1 MSVMSIGPTGPG
13 VADDGLTVESAISDR
28 MPGGITLSA
37 VLHVGLIV
45 LILVGLPNL
54 FHPPPPV
61 DEPIAVELVTM
72 GPVTRATA
80 PNPNMPVPEAKP
92 EPPKPLPPA
101 PIPPPK
107 PAPPQESSQPPPSSA
122 APPPTPQPPTPEE
135 KPTPT
140 PPPPP
145 PKAEVQ
151 APLPPPPPPKPPEEK
166 PKPPK
171 NPQPAFDQM
180 LRQLDKAQKQ
190 QETQNNFD
198 SLLTNLAKN
207 DAPHNDRA
215 PPKQQ
220 PRMAASAPPSSQ
232 PKAPLGSQLSASEM
246 DMVREQISR
255 CWNVPAGAR
264 DAQNLIV
271 EIRVQVGQDG
281 IVTAAQIVE
290 TGRGGDPLWRAAAES
305 ARRAFFNPQCTP
317 LKLPPDKYATWKDMV
332 VDFNP
337 KDAL

>member
-1 MSVMSIGPTGPG
+1 MSIGPDRL
-13 VADDGLTVESAISDR
+13 ADDGLTVKSAMPDR
-28 MPGGITLSA
+28 MTGGITMSA
-37 VLHVGLIV
+37 IMHAGLIA
-45 LILVGLPNL
+45 LILIGLPNL
-54 FHPPPPV
+54 FHRPPPQ

-107 PAPPQESSQPPPSSA
+107 PVPPQESSQPPPSAA
-122 APPPTPQPPTPEE
+122 APPPPPEPPKPEE

-140 PPPPP
+140 PPPP

-166 PKPPK
+166 PKPPQK

-180 LRQLDKAQKQ
+180 LKQMQQKTEKQ
-190 QETQNNFD
+190 QTQTNFD
-198 SLLTNLAKN
+198 SLLKNLAKN
-207 DAPHNDRA
+207 DAPKNDQA
-215 PPKQQ
+215 PPKQRPQ
-220 PRMAASAPPSSQ
+220 MAMTAPPSSQ

-264 DAQNLIV
+264 DAKDLVV

-281 IVTAAQIVE
+281 IVSAAQIVDQ
-290 TGRGGDPLWRAAAES
+290 GRMGDPLYRAAAES